1 MKGDQKKVVSNEQKT
16 TQSPSK
22 HQREGYQ
29 SLFQSTNVGR
39 DPPRGLWPTLSP
51 QNWPESQCIARQ
63 NGDQAGGGVSK
74 SNRNQPNT
82 TQTSKQRQPSSFQ
95 PKKSNRVSLGGV
107 WPSFRK
113 SQILAILECG
123 NRTFNLFPTFS
134 KIDRLKKL
142 WAFCWNMKWEHFSRK
157 GPGLNI
163 HATPDLIQAQTNF
176 RLRVPA
182 EEPQNRHTYI

>member
-1 MKGDQKKVVSNEQKT
+1 MKGDQKKVVSNDQKP
-16 TQSPSK
+16 TQNPSK

-39 DPPRGLWPTLSP
+39 DPPRGLWPLLSP
-51 QNWPESQCIARQ
+51 QKWPESQCIARQ

-107 WPSFRK
+107 WPGFRK

-123 NRTFNLFPTFS
+123 NRTFKNCQLFF
-134 KIDRLKKL
+134 KKDRYKKL
-142 WAFCWNMKWEHFSRK
+142 WAIMSGYEMSAFKQKRAKAEYSRNSRSNS
-157 GPGLNI
+157 G
-163 HATPDLIQAQTNF
+163 
-176 RLRVPA
+176 
-182 EEPQNRHTYI
+182 

>member
-1 MKGDQKKVVSNEQKT
+1 MKGDQKKVVSNDQKP

-29 SLFQSTNVGR
+29 RIFQSTNVGR
-39 DPPRGLWPTLSP
+39 DSPRGLWPILSP
-51 QNWPESQCIARQ
+51 PKWPKLQCIAWQ

-74 SNRNQPNT
+74 SKGNQPNT

-134 KIDRLKKL
+134 KIIERSKL
-142 WAFCWNMKWEHFSRK
+142 EWIMSVHEMRPF
-157 GPGLNI
+157 
-163 HATPDLIQAQTNF
+163 
-176 RLRVPA
+176 
-182 EEPQNRHTYI
+182 

>member
-1 MKGDQKKVVSNEQKT
+1 MTKE
-16 TQSPSK
+16 
-22 HQREGYQ
+22 
-29 SLFQSTNVGR
+29 
-39 DPPRGLWPTLSP
+39 PPRSLPNI
-51 QNWPESQCIARQ
+51 NWKCLRQIFNQEKCPGRPPDPSDSVFLTENPKIAVHSM
-63 NGDQAGGGVSK
+63 GKAGKAGGGVSK
-74 SNRNQPNT
+74 SKWNQPNT
-82 TQTSKQRQPSSFQ
+82 TQTSKQWQPSSFQ
-95 PKKSNRVSLGGV
+95 PKKSSRVSLGGV